1 MATVIDMFTYFDPP
15 QPPTPP
21 EPPLAQVIHIS
32 DWQVA

>member
-21 EPPLAQVIHIS
+21 EPPLAQVIHIAE
-32 DWQVA
+32 WQVA

>member
-1 MATVIDMFTYFDPP
+1 MATVIDMFTYFDEPE
-15 QPPTPP
+15 PPTPP